1 MAGEEENVQT
11 QPTETPQE
19 QQQETTA
26 AATPEGAATG
36 EASQEQ
42 DDAGNA
48 AETTAAEDVPVQ
60 TQDWRDKELK
70 RKHAQIKE
78 RERQIA
84 EYEKRIADLEALAQ
98 RAAQSPADGAA
109 PAVDLTRPQPTPP
122 RLTQDQIQAEARK
135 LFEQQ
140 QYQDNLLRINSAGE
154 TTYKDQWAKALEN
167 LATFG
172 EFENGTMQS
181 IMATDAPEK
190 VLYELGKNPAEYQRI
205 MELPVPRRHTEF
217 VKLSLK
223 QEAPKPKPSNAPAP
237 TEPVHG
243 HVMPSNELSDK
254 DDDETWYK
262 KRALQREARRKARM
276 GV

>member
-26 AATPEGAATG
+26 AAAPEGAATG

-84 EYEKRIADLEALAQ
+84 EYEKRIADLEVLAQ
-98 RAAQSPADGAA
+98 RAPQATNGETQSSVELTKPA
-109 PAVDLTRPQPTPP
+109 PQM
-122 RLTQDQIQAEARK
+122 TQAQIQVEARK

-140 QYQDNLLRINSAGE
+140 QYQDNLLRINTAGE
-154 TTYKDQWAKALEN
+154 TSYKDQWAKALEN

-172 EFENGTMQS
+172 EFETGTMQS

-205 MELPVPRRHTEF
+205 MELPAPRRHTEF

-237 TEPVHG
+237 TEPVQAR
-243 HVMPSNELSDK
+243 VAPSSELSDK

-276 GV
+276 GA